1 MKSPSRIK
9 QQLPEIKKKDAS
21 QHLAHYRRLLWK
33 KRWFILLV
41 APIVGVAAAGVM
53 VWRGTLHPELE
64 TSVVFGLES
73 PKQWGAVDEYSDIG
87 AYRIELVRSRSFLSD
102 VAEKLS
108 LQLVTESH
116 ERNQVF
122 DSVHIGAGAVSGSYM
137 IDVNEEEDGNAG
149 AAATYRLLWKPNE
162 PNAKEHIVREGKF
175 SNDRIRIRGAFFMPS
190 EAYLKKPHDVEF
202 RILSMDRAV
211 DRIRNNMSVERPTR
225 SSPDHFK
232 VTLSGRDYK
241 LAATTLNTIAEA
253 YVKKNVSLRKRTTK
267 ERLRVLEAQ
276 LASAR
281 DQLDQ
286 SEAELRSFL
295 SRNPSASLD
304 QRVANTVDNIAVIQ
318 GSTQDIE
325 QKLSQARALQNMF
338 QREKGSNTPQ
348 VVGEMVAFLESQG
361 VTSAAPLGREL
372 DKLTTEQN
380 TLQREYMEGHPLF
393 ERNADK
399 MKSLAMRAYSSLNE
413 LVARW
418 ERDRERN
425 RDRITGLSQ
434 NLRTLPRES
443 MQLAEFRRK
452 QTISSEIYTNLQSRY
467 NEAKVADAIS
477 MADIFV
483 IDEAAVPI
491 PPPITNRMMKI
502 IGFALM
508 AALIFS
514 LGPVL
519 IMDYLD
525 KTAATE
531 FEVKQMTD
539 MMVLESIPVIKKS
552 RKSKNGRSA
561 LYEPA

>member
-1 MKSPSRIK
+1 MKSPTRIK
-9 QQLPEIKKKDAS
+9 QRLPEIKEKDAS

-41 APIVGVAAAGVM
+41 APIVGVAAAGIM

-73 PKQWGAVDEYSDIG
+73 PQQWGAVDEYADIG
-87 AYRIELVRSRSFLSD
+87 AYRIELIRSRSFLSE

-116 ERNQVF
+116 GRNQVF
-122 DSVHIGAGAVSGSYM
+122 DSVHVGAEAVSGKYI
-137 IDVNEEEDGNAG
+137 IDVNEEEERDPGTAV
-149 AAATYRLLWKPNE
+149 TYRLLWKPND
-162 PNAKEHIVREGKF
+162 PNAKEHIVREGELSK
-175 SNDRIRIRGAFFMPS
+175 DLIRIRGASFMPS
-190 EAYLKKPHDVEF
+190 EDYLKNPHDVEF
-202 RILSMDRAV
+202 RIMSMDRAV
-211 DRIRNNMSVERPTR
+211 DRIRNNMSVERPSR
-225 SSPDHFK
+225 GSPDHFK
-232 VTLSGRDYK
+232 VTLAGRDYK
-241 LAATTLNTIAEA
+241 LAATTLNTIADA
-253 YVKKNVSLRKRTTK
+253 YVNKNMSLRKRTTK
-267 ERLRVLEAQ
+267 ERLRVLETQ

-281 DQLDQ
+281 DQLDR
-286 SEAELRSFL
+286 SESELRSFL

-304 QRVANTVDNIAVIQ
+304 QRVASTVDNIALIQ
-318 GSTQDIE
+318 SNTQEID
-325 QKLSQARALQNMF
+325 QKLSQARALQNKF
-338 QREKGSNTPQ
+338 QREKGSNSHQ
-348 VVGEMVAFLESQG
+348 IAGEMVAFLESQG

-372 DKLTTEQN
+372 DRLTTEQT
-380 TLQREYMEGHPLF
+380 TLQSDYMEGHPLF

-399 MKSLAMRAYSSLNE
+399 MKSLSMRAYSSLNE

-418 ERDRERN
+418 ERDRDRE

-434 NLRTLPRES
+434 SLRALPRES
-443 MQLAEFRRK
+443 MQLAEIRRK

-467 NEAKVADAIS
+467 NEAKVADATS

-502 IGFALM
+502 IGFALL
-508 AALIFS
+508 AALFLS

-552 RKSKNGRSA
+552 RKSKTGRSA

>member
-1 MKSPSRIK
+1 MKSPTRIK
-9 QQLPEIKKKDAS
+9 QRLPEIKEKDAS

-41 APIVGVAAAGVM
+41 APIVGVAAAGIM

-73 PKQWGAVDEYSDIG
+73 PQQWGAVDEYADIG
-87 AYRIELVRSRSFLSD
+87 AYRIELIRSRSFLSE

-116 ERNQVF
+116 GRNQVF
-122 DSVHIGAGAVSGSYM
+122 DSVHVGAEAVSGKYI
-137 IDVNEEEDGNAG
+137 IDVNEEEERDPGTAV
-149 AAATYRLLWKPNE
+149 TYRLLWKPND
-162 PNAKEHIVREGKF
+162 PNAKEHIVREGELSK
-175 SNDRIRIRGAFFMPS
+175 DLIRIRGASFMPS
-190 EAYLKKPHDVEF
+190 EDYLKKPHDVEF
-202 RILSMDRAV
+202 RIMSMDRAV
-211 DRIRNNMSVERPTR
+211 DRIRNNMSVERPSR
-225 SSPDHFK
+225 GSPDHFK
-232 VTLSGRDYK
+232 VTLAGRDYK
-241 LAATTLNTIAEA
+241 LAATTLNTIADA
-253 YVKKNVSLRKRTTK
+253 YVNKNMSLRKRTTK
-267 ERLRVLEAQ
+267 ERLRVLETQ

-281 DQLDQ
+281 DQLDR
-286 SEAELRSFL
+286 SESELRSFL

-304 QRVANTVDNIAVIQ
+304 QRVASTVDNIALIQ
-318 GSTQDIE
+318 SNTQEID
-325 QKLSQARALQNMF
+325 QKLSQARALQNKF
-338 QREKGSNTPQ
+338 QREKGSNSHQ
-348 VVGEMVAFLESQG
+348 IAGEMVAFLESQG

-372 DKLTTEQN
+372 DRLTTEQT
-380 TLQREYMEGHPLF
+380 TLQSDYMEGHPLF

-399 MKSLAMRAYSSLNE
+399 MKSLSMRAYSSLNE

-418 ERDRERN
+418 ERDRDRE

-434 NLRTLPRES
+434 SLRALPRES
-443 MQLAEFRRK
+443 MQLAEIRRK

-467 NEAKVADAIS
+467 NEAKVADATS

-502 IGFALM
+502 IGFALL
-508 AALIFS
+508 AALFLS

-552 RKSKNGRSA
+552 RKSKTGRSA